1 MAKTMTEDQVRDKA
15 RDILGLTDKD
25 GVRAGVGQIT
35 TFNQLGF
42 SGVADKPDGWYLPE
56 NPMETAVV
64 LETKAENI
72 SLGDKQISE
81 LLKNVEIVENKYKN
95 VVGILY
101 NGEDT
106 KVYKGSDKESGE
118 YVGNGAD
125 TLQNIEYYISLFA
138 VDNIDKERIYELTA
152 KINNCLHGKFKIE
165 NLYHRMIFT
174 ACALVAKR
182 YNALMTE
189 GMSYSIFQNSIKE
202 RLEAELAD
210 DEKQNSKLKM
220 LTEVFSDIK
229 MGLNV
234 DSSNA
239 SEQERIKTII
249 GEFIGWVTDI
259 SECINSDAWRGED
272 VMGIFFNEFNRYK
285 RKPTDGQVFT
295 PEHITDFMYKILEV
309 NQHDKVLDA
318 TCGSGGFLVKSMANM
333 IAEAG
338 GAKTKKAKEIKA
350 HQLYGI
356 EFSPEIYALACANM
370 LIHKDGKT
378 NLEQMDARTG
388 EAGKWIKDQDIT
400 KVLMNPPFEKEAGCM
415 KIVENVLNNVSSGT
429 PCGFIL
435 PDKKLEKTSEAQV
448 KRILK
453 RHRLR
458 KIVKLPEDL
467 FFGIG
472 VTTSIFV
479 FEAGIPQNDNE
490 IFACWLKEDGL
501 QTVKNKGRHDV
512 RGLWSDIESH
522 WVDIVRK
529 QSGDDT
535 CQWLKPSENLSYQTP
550 QKPFEIFEEDFRKT
564 AVDYVLFTRNIDTKK
579 LKANLAEDALYGHFA
594 KGD

>member
-1 MAKTMTEDQVRDKA
+1 MAKKMTEDQVRDKA

-56 NPMETAVV
+56 NPMETAVI

-81 LLKNVEIVENKYKN
+81 LLKNVKIVEGKYNN

-106 KVYKGSDKESGE
+106 KVYKGAEE
-118 YVGNGAD
+118 YIGNGSE
-125 TLQNIEYYISLFA
+125 TLQNIEYYISLFV

-182 YNALMTE
+182 YNALMME

-234 DSSNA
+234 DSANA

-259 SECINSDAWRGED
+259 SECINSDAC
-272 VMGIFFNEFNRYK
+272 
-285 RKPTDGQVFT
+285 
-295 PEHITDFMYKILEV
+295 H
-309 NQHDKVLDA
+309 
-318 TCGSGGFLVKSMANM
+318 
-333 IAEAG
+333 
-338 GAKTKKAKEIKA
+338 
-350 HQLYGI
+350 
-356 EFSPEIYALACANM
+356 
-370 LIHKDGKT
+370 
-378 NLEQMDARTG
+378 
-388 EAGKWIKDQDIT
+388 
-400 KVLMNPPFEKEAGCM
+400 
-415 KIVENVLNNVSSGT
+415 
-429 PCGFIL
+429 
-435 PDKKLEKTSEAQV
+435 
-448 KRILK
+448 
-453 RHRLR
+453 
-458 KIVKLPEDL
+458 
-467 FFGIG
+467 
-472 VTTSIFV
+472 
-479 FEAGIPQNDNE
+479 
-490 IFACWLKEDGL
+490 
-501 QTVKNKGRHDV
+501 
-512 RGLWSDIESH
+512 
-522 WVDIVRK
+522 
-529 QSGDDT
+529 
-535 CQWLKPSENLSYQTP
+535 
-550 QKPFEIFEEDFRKT
+550 
-564 AVDYVLFTRNIDTKK
+564 
-579 LKANLAEDALYGHFA
+579 GHLL
-594 KGD
+594 

>member
-1 MAKTMTEDQVRDKA
+1 MAKKMTEDQVRDKA

-42 SGVADKPDGWYLPE
+42 SGVADKPDGWYLPK
-56 NPMETAVV
+56 NLMETAVV
-64 LETKAENI
+64 LETKAEHI

-81 LLKNVEIVENKYKN
+81 LLKNIEIVESKYKN

-106 KVYKGSDKESGE
+106 KVYKGAEE
-118 YVGNGAD
+118 YIGNGSE

-234 DSSNA
+234 DSANA
-239 SEQERIKTII
+239 SEQERIKKII

-309 NQHDKVLDA
+309 NQYDKVLDA

-338 GAKTKKAKEIKA
+338 GAKTDRAKEIKA

-378 NLEQMDARTG
+378 NLEQMDARTA
-388 EAGKWIKDQDIT
+388 EAGKWIKDQDVT
-400 KVLMNPPFEKEAGCM
+400 KVLMNPPFEKESGCM
-415 KIVENVLNNVSSGT
+415 KIVENVLKNVKPGT

-435 PDKKLEKTSEAQV
+435 PDMKLEKTSETQME
-448 KRILK
+448 RILK
-453 RHRLR
+453 HHRLR

-467 FFGIG
+467 FFGVGI
-472 VTTSIFV
+472 TTSIFV

-512 RGLWSDIESH
+512 RGLWPNIESR

-529 QSGDDT
+529 QGGDDT
-535 CQWLKPSENLSYQTP
+535 CQWLKPSENLSYQIP

-564 AVDYVLFTRNIDTKK
+564 AVDYVLFMRNIDTKK

-594 KGD
+594 KGDEE